1 MFFAR
6 FRRYL
11 TAIVSAAAA
20 LTLAA
25 PAAYAQI
32 TGGDIM
38 PDLNLHGNGW
48 KQITNLKEM
57 ADFALALVEITVLT
71 LAVAFHPVSVSM
83 RRSRADFEL
92 PRTLFLY
99 AVMGMTVGFLVLH
112 HGYIIGFVIFGIG
125 GLLRFKTD
133 VENPTHTTRLI
144 LVTLIGLCVGLDLPV
159 MAAIATISAGLIVQ
173 FMSPRAKFALEV
185 RFSEKKSVQQSMDK
199 LSALLNE
206 RGFTTL
212 SVAKTKF
219 KPAAEFL
226 VDGARGTRREVLMRE
241 VADIQA
247 TKLVPIED
255 WHVD

>member
-1 MFFAR
+1 MSFVR
-6 FRRYL
+6 FRL
-11 TAIVSAAAA
+11 CLAATLSAAA
-20 LTLAA
+20 LTLVA
-25 PAAYAQI
+25 PAAQAQI
-32 TGGDIM
+32 TGGDII
-38 PDLNLHGNGW
+38 PDLNLRGNGW
-48 KQITNLKEM
+48 QQIKNLGEM

-71 LAVAFHPVSVSM
+71 LAVAFHPVSLAM
-83 RRSRADFEL
+83 RRSKADFEL

-125 GLLRFKTD
+125 GLLRFKTE
-133 VENPTHTTRLI
+133 VENPAHTTRLI

-159 MAAIATISAGLIVQ
+159 MAVIATISAGLIVQ
-173 FMSPRAKFALEV
+173 LMSHHAKFALEV
-185 RFSEKKSVQQSMDK
+185 RFSEKKSVQQSIDK
-199 LSALLNE
+199 LSALLSE
-206 RGFTTL
+206 RGFATV
-212 SVAKTKF
+212 SVAKIKF

-226 VDGARGTRREVLMRE
+226 VEGARGTRREVLTRE